1 MPGTTI
7 ICTVGICLYITGVK
21 AKGGTM
27 NCTKCSAAMVET
39 NFQGLN
45 LLCCKTCN
53 FLCLKEAVFNEIIK
67 RLNIKDHVNLFDL
80 EPISV
85 KEATRN
91 CPICG
96 KPMEKIYHNGVLIDR
111 CPECRILCFDNG
123 ELSKYFCSIMNIQI
137 ELMANTSFIRKFC
150 LQSTNSLPEHSNPE
164 PIQLQSKEKEYA
176 ADSVSGWLI
185 VAIMAF
191 AFLFSLIFL
200 LIPFL
205 IPLSIIIYVTLVFVA
220 KGFKILNPQEAL
232 VLTVFGK
239 YIGTLKGAGFHWVSP
254 FATSRTIR
262 PLSLKART
270 LENGKQKINDEL
282 GNPIE
287 VGIIVV
293 WEVLDTAKAVF
304 NVDDY
309 SSFLAAQSDCA
320 LRNIVRMYPYDTPED
335 SDKQSLR
342 GDSMEISEKLKNEI
356 QRNVTEAGIN
366 VVDARI
372 THLAYSP
379 EIAAAMLQ
387 RQQASAIIDAR
398 RAIVDGAV
406 GMVEMALQK
415 LEQNKDLNLDEKT
428 KANMV
433 NNLLVVLCGNKESTP
448 VIRNDRL

>member
-1 MPGTTI
+1 
-7 ICTVGICLYITGVK
+7 
-21 AKGGTM
+21 M
-27 NCTKCSAAMVET
+27 NCTKCGAGMIEL
-39 NFQGLN
+39 NFEGLK
-45 LLCCKTCN
+45 LQCCKTCN
-53 FLCLKEAVFNEIIK
+53 FMCIHESVFNEIVK
-67 RLNIKDHVNLFDL
+67 RLHINQPVNLFEL
-80 EPISV
+80 EPVSV
-85 KEATRN
+85 KEPDRN
-91 CPICG
+91 CPECG
-96 KPMEKIYHNGVLIDR
+96 KPMEKVYYNRVLIDR
-111 CPECRILCFDNG
+111 CCECRTLCFDNG
-123 ELSKYFCSIMNIQI
+123 ELSRYFGSLMDTQV
-137 ELMANTSFIRKFC
+137 ELMSNTSFIKKYC
-150 LQSTNSLPEHSNPE
+150 HPVSCSHKEHRIE
-164 PIQLQSKEKEYA
+164 QEQIQLQSKEKEYA
-176 ADSVSGWLI
+176 ADSVNGWLI
-185 VAIMAF
+185 LAIIIVVG
-191 AFLFSLIFL
+191 LFSLSFL
-200 LIPFL
+200 FIPFL
-205 IPLSIIIYVTLVFVA
+205 IPITILVYLTLAFVT

-254 FATSRTIR
+254 FASSRTFHPI
-262 PLSLKART
+262 SLKART

-309 SSFLAAQSDCA
+309 GSFLAAQSDCA

-335 SDKQSLR
+335 SEKQSLR
-342 GDSMEISEKLKNEI
+342 GDSIEISEKLKNEI

-387 RQQASAIIDAR
+387 RQQASAIVDAR

-406 GMVEMALQK
+406 GMVELALEK
-415 LEQNKDLNLDEKT
+415 LEQNKSLNLDEKT

-433 NNLLVVLCGNKESTP
+433 NNLLVVLCGNRESQP